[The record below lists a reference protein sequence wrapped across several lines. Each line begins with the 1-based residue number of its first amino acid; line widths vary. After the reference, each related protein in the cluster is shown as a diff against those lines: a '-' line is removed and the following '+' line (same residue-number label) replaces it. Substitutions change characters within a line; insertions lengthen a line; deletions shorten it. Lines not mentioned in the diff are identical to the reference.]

1 MRAQAAAVSRERYE
15 GKGPRGRF
23 YGGDTL
29 LLMDELLR
37 RYAGEVKLI
46 YMDPPFLTG
55 ERFIMRARVGAA
67 DWKTGKAR
75 FRCPPSATIWSRT
88 PTMR

>member
-1 MRAQAAAVSRERYE
+1 MRAEPAVVSRERYE
-15 GKGPRGRF
+15 GKGAGGRF

-55 ERFIMRARVGAA
+55 EQFICLLY
-67 DWKTGKAR
+67 TS
-75 FRCPPSATIWSRT
+75 RCV
-88 PTMR
+88 